1 MDLCQDGS
9 EDLVC
14 YLWCHPSM
22 LVDDIVFTMIIA
34 VYEMHFDL
42 QQCRLDYKNIE
53 FLLHNK
59 IELPDCQIVENVGL

>member
-1 MDLCQDGS
+1 
-9 EDLVC
+9 
-14 YLWCHPSM
+14 M